1 MSVYGPRKPK
11 ERGERATASSRQCRR
26 AWRGSCQRQ
35 EVERGTRRR
44 QRSLIH
50 LLRAG
55 EVRYRRA
62 IRVAPQHMLLLNRAG
77 ISKRG
82 NLLARRKTKLTEDMD
97 DWSPYQAS
105 PKSSRRV
112 AIAAQ
117 VPAGT
122 GVRAC
127 MRRSTSRRKANV
139 PCAQSPGAA
148 SENTSGVGVVDN
160 SVRPLRRRKS
170 PPRPGSEIGN
180 IDASNSLAPSLP

>member
-1 MSVYGPRKPK
+1 MPEGV
-11 ERGERATASSRQCRR
+11 ERELPEAGGREGNPSQAEKSYTPVARR
-26 AWRGSCQRQ
+26 RGS
-35 EVERGTRRR
+35 V
-44 QRSLIH
+44 S
-50 LLRAG
+50 A
-55 EVRYRRA
+55 RYSCRPA
-62 IRVAPQHMLLLNRAG
+62 QHMLLLDRSG

-148 SENTSGVGVVDN
+148 SENTPGVGVVDN

-170 PPRPGSEIGN
+170 PPRPGSKIGN
-180 IDASNSLAPSLP
+180 IDAPHSVAPSLP

>member
-1 MSVYGPRKPK
+1 MPEGVERELPEAGGRAGNPSQAEKSYTSV
-11 ERGERATASSRQCRR
+11 ARR
-26 AWRGSCQRQ
+26 RGS
-35 EVERGTRRR
+35 V
-44 QRSLIH
+44 S
-50 LLRAG
+50 A
-55 EVRYRRA
+55 RYSCRPA
-62 IRVAPQHMLLLNRAG
+62 QHMLLLDRSG

-82 NLLARRKTKLTEDMD
+82 NLLARRKTELTENMD

-127 MRRSTSRRKANV
+127 MRSTSRRKANV

-148 SENTSGVGVVDN
+148 SENNTSGVGVVDN

-180 IDASNSLAPSLP
+180 IDAPRSPAPSLP